1 MAEEQKIMVKAI
13 VEVLGSPKEH
23 VEDTMKSVAEK
34 IKDVFGV
41 VSYNVYEAQEVQGLW
56 STFS

>member
-34 IKDVFGV
+34 IKDVFGLRLLTLH
-41 VSYNVYEAQEVQGLW
+41 YLLKIC
-56 STFS
+56 